1 MKKSK
6 KLSAVLATSVF
17 LSGLQG
23 ISAHA
28 SDNPSSTKESE
39 YVVVFKENMDEREMK
54 KEIEK
59 YSGKSIEE
67 YEKLQVSSAKL
78 TEKEAQRLE
87 NDGDILAVEPNTTF
101 QAFGNIQQYSHEK
114 TSVVTAWEGG
124 LTGKGIDI
132 AVLDSGIAP
141 HSDLT
146 ISGGVSTVDYT
157 SSYTDD
163 NGHGTHV
170 AGVIASKDDENG
182 TRGVAPGANL
192 YSVKVL
198 DKKGA
203 GKLTDIIEGIDWAIR
218 KNVDIINMSLG
229 TTSDSEALRQVIDK
243 ANKQGILVVASA
255 GNSGNSA
262 GTDNSMAYPARYDSV
277 ISVGATDA
285 NNRRTNFSSTGVYL
299 DVMAP
304 GKGITSTYLNNSY
317 GTGDGTSQAAPYVSG
332 MLALLK
338 EKFPIKSSGELRHLL
353 ESNVMDLGVK
363 GRDNL
368 YGLGLVQFPQEAK
381 IEKPVQ
387 EELILPNE
395 TDKNNEIQS
404 DKAVVST
411 ETQTVEQTTGQNEST
426 QAPTAPEQDSA
437 SSTPTDEE
445 VEDNLVTTM
454 EVNKETFKH
463 GEIVKVTMKVVDKT
477 GNPVN
482 KAKVYL
488 DSVRETD
495 GYVQQQRVGFTNS
508 KGEYT
513 FSFIAY
519 DRYVEG
525 YYFLKSKTS
534 YLNET
539 QGEISKKVYIK
550 KK

>member
-23 ISAHA
+23 ISAYA
-28 SDNPSSTKESE
+28 NDNPSSTKESD

-101 QAFGNIQQYSHEK
+101 QAFGSIQQYSHER
-114 TSVVTAWEGG
+114 TSVGTAWEGG

-170 AGVIASKDDENG
+170 AGVIASKDDGNG
-182 TRGVAPGANL
+182 TRGVSPGANL

-277 ISVGATDA
+277 ISVGATDT
-285 NNRRTNFSSTGVYL
+285 NNRRANFSSTGVYL

-304 GKGITSTYLNNSY
+304 GKGITSTYLNNTY

-338 EKFPIKSSGELRHLL
+338 EKYPKASSNELRQLL
-353 ESNVMDLGVK
+353 ESNAMDLGVK

-368 YGLGLVQFPQEAK
+368 YGLGLVQFPKEIK
-381 IEKPVQ
+381 VEKPVEQ
-387 EELILPNE
+387 EPDIPAEKENE
-395 TDKNNEIQS
+395 TQT
-404 DKAVVST
+404 DKAIVST
-411 ETQTVEQTTGQNEST
+411 ETQTVEKTTGQNEST
-426 QAPTAPEQDSA
+426 QAPTTPEQDSA
-437 SSTPTDEE
+437 SSTPTDED
-445 VEDNLVTTM
+445 VDDNLVTTM

-482 KAKVYL
+482 KVKVYL

-534 YLNET
+534 YLNEI
-539 QGEISKKVYIK
+539 QGEVSKKVYIK

>member
-23 ISAHA
+23 ISAYA
-28 SDNPSSTKESE
+28 NDNPSSTKESE

-101 QAFGNIQQYSHEK
+101 QAFGSIQQYSHER
-114 TSVVTAWEGG
+114 TSVGTAWEGG

-170 AGVIASKDDENG
+170 AGVIASKDDGNG
-182 TRGVAPGANL
+182 TRGVSPGANL

-243 ANKQGILVVASA
+243 ANKQGVLVVASA

-277 ISVGATDA
+277 ISVGATDT
-285 NNRRTNFSSTGVYL
+285 NNRRANFSSTGVYL

-304 GKGITSTYLNNSY
+304 GKGITSTYLNNTY

-338 EKFPIKSSGELRHLL
+338 EKYPKASSNELRQLL
-353 ESNVMDLGVK
+353 ESNAMDLGVK

-368 YGLGLVQFPQEAK
+368 YGLGLVQFPKEIK
-381 IEKPVQ
+381 VEKPVEQ
-387 EELILPNE
+387 EPDIPAEKENE
-395 TDKNNEIQS
+395 TQT
-404 DKAVVST
+404 DKAIVST
-411 ETQTVEQTTGQNEST
+411 ETQTVEKTTGQNEST
-426 QAPTAPEQDSA
+426 QAPTTPEQDSA
-437 SSTPTDEE
+437 SSTPTDED
-445 VEDNLVTTM
+445 VDDNLVTTM

-482 KAKVYL
+482 KVKVYL

-534 YLNET
+534 YLNEI
-539 QGEISKKVYIK
+539 QGEVSKKVYIK

>member
-23 ISAHA
+23 ISAYA
-28 SDNPSSTKESE
+28 NDNPSSTKESE

-101 QAFGNIQQYSHEK
+101 QAFGSIQQYSHER
-114 TSVVTAWEGG
+114 TSVGTAWEGG

-170 AGVIASKDDENG
+170 AGVIASKDDGNG
-182 TRGVAPGANL
+182 TRGVSPGANL

-277 ISVGATDA
+277 ISVGATDT
-285 NNRRTNFSSTGVYL
+285 NNRRANFSSTGVYL

-304 GKGITSTYLNNSY
+304 GKGITSTYLNNTY

-338 EKFPIKSSGELRHLL
+338 EKYPKASSNELRQLL
-353 ESNVMDLGVK
+353 ESNAMDLGVK

-368 YGLGLVQFPQEAK
+368 YGLGLVQFPKEIK
-381 IEKPVQ
+381 VEKPVEQ
-387 EELILPNE
+387 EPDIPAEKENE
-395 TDKNNEIQS
+395 TQT
-404 DKAVVST
+404 DKAIVST
-411 ETQTVEQTTGQNEST
+411 ETQTVEKTTGQNEST
-426 QAPTAPEQDSA
+426 QAPTTPEQDSA
-437 SSTPTDEE
+437 SSTPTDED
-445 VEDNLVTTM
+445 VDDNLVTTM

-482 KAKVYL
+482 KVKVYL

-534 YLNET
+534 YLNEI
-539 QGEISKKVYIK
+539 QGEVSKKVYIK